1 MMHFPPGYPM
11 LLAVAYTLIGDLVQ
25 AARYLEVLLYCINIA
40 LIGAIAYVLS
50 EKNVVAVM
58 AAPLGIMLSGELLV
72 VFSTAASEGLFMALV
87 LGAFILL
94 ATHAQNPRSH
104 FIVCA
109 GLCLSVALVTR
120 YVGVTLLPAALA
132 GVWFV
137 GKYTPSRR
145 IRWCAA
151 LCVLSLLPL
160 AFWILR
166 NLILEG
172 TPTNRPLVFHP
183 VTLSELKRG
192 IVNLANFFLPIDIS
206 PWLKV
211 GALTAVGAILAP
223 ELVRLRF
230 GISAKTLFVLILT
243 FCPIYL
249 VFVIASMSF
258 FDAFTEFEYRILAPV
273 AILAMIF
280 TFAVGIRLAVSAKRA
295 GIRWLSGVFVISVLA
310 TNLPPYMRI
319 STDLHQNGYY
329 YSHRKWSE
337 SESVAFVR
345 SIPLNVTVYSNDP
358 HALAYRVGRRV
369 QTLPYKIHP
378 LSRVPTR
385 DFAHSMHSLCE
396 SVGRGAATV
405 VYLDQKR
412 WYLSTAEELQDICD
426 FGVIRR
432 LSDGVVLGRK

>member
-1 MMHFPPGYPM
+1 
-11 LLAVAYTLIGDLVQ
+11 
-25 AARYLEVLLYCINIA
+25 
-40 LIGAIAYVLS
+40 
-50 EKNVVAVM
+50 
-58 AAPLGIMLSGELLV
+58 
-72 VFSTAASEGLFMALV
+72 
-87 LGAFILL
+87 
-94 ATHAQNPRSH
+94 
-104 FIVCA
+104 
-109 GLCLSVALVTR
+109 
-120 YVGVTLLPAALA
+120 
-132 GVWFV
+132 
-137 GKYTPSRR
+137 
-145 IRWCAA
+145 
-151 LCVLSLLPL
+151 
-160 AFWILR
+160 
-166 NLILEG
+166 
-172 TPTNRPLVFHP
+172 
-183 VTLSELKRG
+183 
-192 IVNLANFFLPIDIS
+192 
-206 PWLKV
+206 
-211 GALTAVGAILAP
+211 
-223 ELVRLRF
+223 
-230 GISAKTLFVLILT
+230 
-243 FCPIYL
+243 
-249 VFVIASMSF
+249 MSF